1 MTAPFPFVPVRNG
14 CPNDGRTHRCTAQT
28 PDAAGNYS
36 PRGETVTI
44 TMPRF

>member
-1 MTAPFPFVPVRNG
+1 MCERR
-14 CPNDGRTHRCTAQT
+14 PNDGRTYHYTAQT
-28 PDAAGNYS
+28 FDAAGNYS